1 MGEAL
6 RFLRHGVGSQQ
17 GLRRVP
23 GPAERT
29 LARLVGVFRSILAQL
44 IFEGFAQ
51 EVARSVQAFRNRTS
65 ERLFGRDQSHGGSV
79 AIARRRCH
87 THGKTEVSGRSP
99 SANLAGKKQTR
110 LTELYL

>member
-6 RFLRHGVGSQQ
+6 RFLRHGVSRQQ

-23 GPAERT
+23 GSAERT
-29 LARLVGVFRSILAQL
+29 SARLIGVRSILAQL
-44 IFEGFAQ
+44 IFQGSAQ

-65 ERLFGRDQSHGGSV
+65 ERLLGRDQSHGGSV
-79 AIARRRCH
+79 AIARRRWH
-87 THGKTEVSGRSP
+87 FHGETEVSGRAP

-110 LTELYL
+110 HQDVLN